1 MAPFELLPNE
11 MAEIPIK
18 LAMAKM
24 HRPLQKYEFLANVI
38 AKISTRQT
46 SERANGECAC
56 GHIFGKFSQL
66 LFRDGA
72 LQMTKYD
79 KHLSMSS
86 VTSDPI

>member
-56 GHIFGKFSQL
+56 GHILWKFSPFL
-66 LFRDGA
+66 LYLLGSLA
-72 LQMTKYD
+72 SD
-79 KHLSMSS
+79 KIWQTSVHKLIHL
-86 VTSDPI
+86 